1 MVKQKFW
8 AGPRGSHTG
17 GTEMKCDLDGQR
29 RLKPSAN
36 GCWVEHAMEWELQ
49 LHGERMVPPQR
60 PRFLGAGSTIRGK
73 GRPVVALDHRVWGTS
88 IARRHLQVNPSP
100 GGRFVVKSNAKDG
113 QGEYSQPKA
122 LSHSQ
127 ALGASRS
134 HLMGPGAAAGDDYSS
149 YNSSAQELRCLGL
162 SVHLGTT
169 ECLTHL
175 ALPSSGLDPH
185 HDQKQAWESHYR
197 HLGNYH
203 SEATSNVC

>member
-1 MVKQKFW
+1 
-8 AGPRGSHTG
+8 
-17 GTEMKCDLDGQR
+17 
-29 RLKPSAN
+29 
-36 GCWVEHAMEWELQ
+36 
-49 LHGERMVPPQR
+49 
-60 PRFLGAGSTIRGK
+60 
-73 GRPVVALDHRVWGTS
+73 
-88 IARRHLQVNPSP
+88 
-100 GGRFVVKSNAKDG
+100 
-113 QGEYSQPKA
+113 
-122 LSHSQ
+122 
-127 ALGASRS
+127 
-134 HLMGPGAAAGDDYSS
+134 MGPGAAAGDDYSS